1 MLDGYQYLQIVVPS
15 INESKVNSVPS
26 SLARHFEFADT
37 FRALVTVNVA
47 AYPAHMRR
55 DAEQSLVTVMR
66 MTREQHYAASTR
78 RMVCWIL
85 RMHNARRRDAVH
97 GLVTVMRMTREQH
110 DAASTRRMVCWIL

>member
-1 MLDGYQYLQIVVPS
+1 MLPFGPAYPPPPYLIIKIIMMIIYLNAGSGWV
-15 INESKVNSVPS
+15 
-26 SLARHFEFADT
+26 RH
-37 FRALVTVNVA
+37 
-47 AYPAHMRR
+47 PAHMRR